1 MEEDDMYDNMEKRD
15 WCKENW
21 CWNNF
26 HCFFIKINLIPRL
39 GLLVSMVSRQTEHG
53 EQNMSG
59 VESQWYNLDKHE
71 IQAKEID
78 NKES

>member
-1 MEEDDMYDNMEKRD
+1 MITWK
-15 WCKENW
+15 KEIDAKKIGAEITAIV
-21 CWNNF
+21 
-26 HCFFIKINLIPRL
+26 FFIKINLIPRL